1 MAMKRRGNQG
11 RGRSKEAR
19 AIEREVERAGGTVE
33 RTGKGHLK
41 IRGPAGVAIVA
52 SDPGSN
58 AMRTTLR
65 TINRET
71 GLNINVSG

>member
-1 MAMKRRGNQG
+1 MAMKKRGSTG

-19 AIEREVERAGGTVE
+19 DIERAVVAAGGTVE
-33 RTGKGHLK
+33 RTGQGHLK
-41 IRGPAGVAIVA
+41 IKGPTGVAIVA

-65 TINRET
+65 TIERQA
-71 GLNINVSG
+71 GLVLTL

>member
-1 MAMKRRGNQG
+1 MAMKRRGSLG

-19 AIEREVERAGGTVE
+19 QIERAVIKLGGTVE
-33 RTGKGHLK
+33 RTGAGHLR
-41 IRGPAGVAIVA
+41 ITGPAGIAIVS

-65 TINRET
+65 TIEQKA
-71 GLNINVSG
+71 GLKLDIT

>member
-1 MAMKRRGNQG
+1 MAMNRRGTVG

-19 AIEREVERAGGTVE
+19 AIERAVEAAGGTVE
-33 RTGKGHLK
+33 RTGQGHLK
-41 IRGPAGVAIVA
+41 ITGPRGVAIVA

-65 TINRET
+65 TIERRA
-71 GLNINVSG
+71 GLCLDL

>member
-1 MAMKRRGNQG
+1 MRRRGNTG

-19 AIEREVERAGGTVE
+19 EIERAVIAAGGTVE
-33 RTGKGHLK
+33 RTGAGHLK
-41 IRGPAGVAIVA
+41 ITGPAGVAIVT

-65 TINRET
+65 TIEQRA
-71 GLNINVSG
+71 GLRLEL

>member
-1 MAMKRRGNQG
+1 MKRRGSVG

-19 AIEREVERAGGTVE
+19 QIERAVIKAGGSVE
-33 RTGKGHLK
+33 RTGQGHLK
-41 IRGPAGVAIVA
+41 ITGPAGVAIVA

-65 TINRET
+65 TIEQKA
-71 GLNINVSG
+71 GLQLDIS

>member
-1 MAMKRRGNQG
+1 MATNRRGSTG

-19 AIEREVERAGGTVE
+19 DIERAVIRAGGTVE
-33 RTGKGHLK
+33 RTAQGHLK
-41 IRGPAGVAIVA
+41 ITGPLGIAIVA

-65 TINRET
+65 TIERRA
-71 GLNINVSG
+71 GLKLDLT

>member
-1 MAMKRRGNQG
+1 MVKKNGGTG

-19 AIEREVERAGGTVE
+19 QIERAVVKAGGTVE

-41 IRGPAGVAIVA
+41 ITGPNGVAFVA

-65 TINRET
+65 TIERQA
-71 GLNINVSG
+71 GLELEL

>member
-1 MAMKRRGNQG
+1 MKRRGKTG

-19 AIEREVERAGGTVE
+19 AIEAAVLRAGGTVE
-33 RTGKGHLK
+33 RTGQGHLK
-41 IRGPAGVAIVA
+41 IKGPAGVAIVA

-65 TINRET
+65 TIEQKA
-71 GLNINVSG
+71 GLILNL

>member
-1 MAMKRRGNQG
+1 VSTTG

-19 AIEREVERAGGTVE
+19 EIERAVVRAGGTVE

-41 IRGPAGVAIVA
+41 ITGPAGVAIVA

-58 AMRTTLR
+58 SMRTTLR
-65 TINRET
+65 TIEQRA
-71 GLNINVSG
+71 GLKLEL